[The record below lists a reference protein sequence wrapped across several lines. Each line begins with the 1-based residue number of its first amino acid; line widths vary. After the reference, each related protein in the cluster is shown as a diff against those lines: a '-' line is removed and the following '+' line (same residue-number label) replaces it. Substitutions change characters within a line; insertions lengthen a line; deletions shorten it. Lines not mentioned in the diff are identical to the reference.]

1 MLTAVVHRG
10 CPANAPAR
18 EVLAT
23 RFSVILRR
31 TSNQRHCVWGI
42 ENRSHYVRDGSFR
55 EDSSRIRCNP
65 AIFARLRSFASNI
78 LRFNGVENV
87 SDTRYR
93 ITRGGLGAL
102 CSLRLM

>member
-42 ENRSHYVRDGSFR
+42 ENSLRWVLDMIFRDDECRVRTDHAPPISPTIKHVALWAPGKASFR
-55 EDSSRIRCNP
+55 LKRKIAAWDDNFLANLI
-65 AIFARLRSFASNI
+65 AAA
-78 LRFNGVENV
+78 
-87 SDTRYR
+87 
-93 ITRGGLGAL
+93 
-102 CSLRLM
+102 